1 MYYLE
6 TRKFYSQSSGSQFLA
21 DVCKLIENLEK
32 REGDYY
38 YLIINTENSLFEI
51 TSWCIGIRSE
61 VNNLGVEDIRVSSIG
76 HKRIFI
82 KFSDLLNDIPVE
94 SDYLSIASMSSDY
107 NEHFIGIIFTER
119 VSSGVY
125 LLVNPKINNGG
136 RILRSILNR
145 T

>member
-6 TRKFYSQSSGSQFLA
+6 TRKFYSRSSGTPFLI

-32 REGDYY
+32 REGDHY
-38 YLIINTENSLFEI
+38 YLIINTEYSLSDI

-61 VNNLGVEDIRVSSIG
+61 INNLGVDDIRVSSIG

-82 KFSDLLNDIPVE
+82 KFSDLLSDIPVE
-94 SDYLSIASMSSDY
+94 SDYITIARMSSDY
-107 NEHFIGIIFTER
+107 DEHFIGIICIEESF
-119 VSSGVY
+119 GVY
-125 LLVNPKINNGG
+125 LLVNPKTNNGG
-136 RILRSILNR
+136 RILRNILNR